1 MSKKDHRNIQRLS
14 GDFICITGIDGSG
27 KTTAAKGITE
37 ELNSFGIDS
46 KYVWGK
52 HRPVLLYPFYRL
64 AQIIFLQDEDAY
76 EDYQSHTDTKHSAI
90 DDHPVLVRIYLSVML
105 VDQLLQLVFKIQI
118 PLLLGQTVVCDRYV
132 FDTVIVD
139 IASDFGFTDE
149 KTMQW
154 IHLLM
159 KFAPMPDYVV
169 LIDVPEE
176 TSLERKD
183 DIPSVEYLRQ
193 RRDRYHKFVDQ
204 FNLTVVDG
212 TKSPSEVREAVLE
225 TLIEDDGQP

>member
-1 MSKKDHRNIQRLS
+1 MSERDVQRLS
-14 GDFICITGIDGSG
+14 GDLICITGIDGSG
-27 KTTAAKGITE
+27 KTTTAKGIAE
-37 ELNSFGIDS
+37 EIDSSGAKS

-52 HRPVLLYPFYRL
+52 HRPILLYPFYRL
-64 AQIIFLQDEDAY
+64 AQILFLQNEDAHK
-76 EDYQSHTDTKHSAI
+76 DYQSHKETKNSAI

-105 VDQLLQLVFKIQI
+105 IDQLFQIAFKVQI
-118 PLLLGQTVVCDRYV
+118 PLLLGQTVVCDRYI

-149 KTMQW
+149 KAMRW

-159 KFAPMPDYVV
+159 RLAPTPDSVV

-176 TSLERKD
+176 ISLERKD
-183 DIPSVEYLRQ
+183 DIPSEAYLRQ
-193 RRDRYHKFVDQ
+193 RRDRYHKFVDR

-212 TKSPSEVREAVLE
+212 TKQPNEVQEAVIESLLE
-225 TLIEDDGQP
+225 QGKS